1 MHVRRTSSI
10 FVAILGI
17 GLGLCIPTK
26 IALADDRIGLDQLT
40 PLWWQWA
47 FSIPSAQNPI
57 ADQNGGGCMI
67 GQRGSL
73 WFLAGFGG
81 TTTRTCSVPAGLT
94 LFFPVINQIGFNSP
108 AVPPATL
115 NCGQDQKSISAK
127 DLRKSVGSFIDS
139 IRLGDL
145 SVTLDN
151 HPIYHFD
158 RVQSDVFAIS
168 AG

>member
-1 MHVRRTSSI
+1 MTRPM
-10 FVAILGI
+10 L
-17 GLGLCIPTK
+17 
-26 IALADDRIGLDQLT
+26 
-40 PLWWQWA
+40 WQWA

-57 ADQNGGGCMI
+57 ADPNGGDCTI
-67 GQRGSL
+67 GQRGSI

-108 AVPPATL
+108 AVPPAKD
-115 NCGQDQKSISAK
+115 NCGQGQVNIPAK
-127 DLRKSVGSFIDS
+127 DLRKSIGSFIDS